1 MYASIFF
8 FFSFLTAHVDLLA
21 ELKAMPLSRDTLRIK
36 SRKDELERKLRETDS
51 AIKIFSRERVF
62 IKVDEWLYLMDADDE
77 LWAVWKAVYCTCYA
91 STKREFL
98 IDPLTIW
105 QDVCAWCYSCERSAF
120 ISNQQQLYEEHKY
133 SIGSSHCM
141 DVSQLSCDVVESLP

>member
-1 MYASIFF
+1 MNF

-62 IKVDEWLYLMDADDE
+62 IKVDEW
-77 LWAVWKAVYCTCYA
+77 
-91 STKREFL
+91 
-98 IDPLTIW
+98 
-105 QDVCAWCYSCERSAF
+105 
-120 ISNQQQLYEEHKY
+120 
-133 SIGSSHCM
+133 
-141 DVSQLSCDVVESLP
+141 